1 VAPAVERATA
11 TAFEFSQGQQDDPLL
26 TSTPTRAEP
35 PTLPTV
41 GGAASVQSGSQDA
54 KQSPFA
60 KLISDFIYD
69 DED

>member
-1 VAPAVERATA
+1 
-11 TAFEFSQGQQDDPLL
+11 
-26 TSTPTRAEP
+26 
-35 PTLPTV
+35 V
-41 GGAASVQSGSQDA
+41 GGAASVQSGGQDA